1 MLKTTVGQVLVNQL
15 LPEDMRDYGRV
26 LDKKGLGD
34 LLAEV
39 GRRYP
44 EKYRDVS
51 FRLGQLG
58 KEVAYLS
65 GGNSFGLAAI
75 TKAKSAIA
83 RRKRMQ
89 ILINGILADNS
100 LSDEERRQQLIKLA
114 QSEQKQE
121 REEIFEES
129 KSEKN
134 PLAIQLMGAG
144 RGSKVSL
151 SSLRGSDWLYQDHRN
166 NIIPVPVLRSY
177 SEGLTPLEYWAGTYG
192 ARQGV
197 YATKFATQEG
207 GFFGKQ
213 LAQIAHRSVVTAL
226 DREKDPDT
234 LIGFP
239 VDADD
244 NDNEGA
250 LLASPAGGYPRNTVL
265 TPKILSHIR
274 QQGIKRLLLRSPAV
288 SGAPDGGLYAR
299 DAGHREF
306 GQLPVVG
313 EQLGMVSAQSL
324 CLAEGTLVQMADG
337 RQLPIEQIQPGDEV
351 LGCSVEGVVRPTKVL
366 ALFDNGERPCIRAVF
381 RRGTGKSAGLNLL
394 EIVAT
399 CEHKI
404 LSEIVVRMAKYQAK
418 LPYFSPVAVRPLGTE
433 VRQVST
439 GLDYGDRFCAKLAT
453 TFDDTGLIDEPFA
466 LLLGLVIGDGSY
478 TGCATSIGFSCYDSK
493 LAADLADYLEKL
505 EFGLGRRTD
514 NEYYVKD
521 LTHSNPKFREDGSYY
536 RNRLKELLKNLE
548 MWGQNS
554 KTKLLPTTV
563 HNWNNKSVAA
573 LLAGLLI
580 TDGYVITAGG
590 IGFCSSSFQ
599 LLYGIR
605 QLLGIRFGIWG
616 SNILGSD
623 KPRSEGHGFYD
634 TCYKFSIHRREDVN
648 LLRKLLPIAGV
659 KDGRLDDLLAE
670 WNQRQ
675 RNPQGVVRVRG
686 RCSLISREAVGVR
699 RVFDLYVAHPDHL
712 FMLANGLIV
721 SNSEPIS
728 QGMLCLREDT
738 LVRMADFS
746 VKPICQI
753 RPGDLVLGANELGE
767 LAPTTVVRVYDN
779 GVRPCFRTLF
789 QTYDGLAA
797 YLESTLDHK
806 ILACKLS
813 LYAADGPAAELHRLY
828 AVGDDIASLFL
839 AVLAPAHEHS
849 YQSGRTP
856 PKVGYATRLSQVCL
870 GSHPTFDL
878 EVDNHSHLFVLAN
891 GLIVSN
897 STKHGGGVA
906 GESKTVSGFDYLNS
920 LVQVPKTF
928 KGGAAHATVD
938 GTVQQI
944 AQAPAGGYY
953 VTINDQQHYVGT
965 GFSPRVKIGDK
976 IEAGDVISDGIPNP
990 AMATRYKGIGEGR
1003 RYFIQAFVNA
1013 MRDANMRV
1021 NRRNVETLSRG
1032 LINHVRL
1039 TEEMGDFIPDDI
1051 VPYSSLEHS
1060 YRPREGFRSV
1070 APREAVGKYLERPY
1084 LHYTI
1089 GTKVRPSML
1098 PEFTQFGVDKVD
1110 VHDKEPPFE
1119 PEMIRGMASL
1129 QHDPDWQTRMFGS
1142 GLKGSLLDAVHRGGT
1157 SEQAG
1162 TSFVPSRAKA
1172 VDFGKMGPIVTP
1184 KRNLGY

>member
-351 LGCSVEGVVRPTKVL
+351 LGCSIEGVVRPTKVL

-478 TGCATSIGFSCYDSK
+478 TGCASSIGFSCYDSK
-493 LAADLADYLEKL
+493 LVDDLSGYLEKL

-521 LTHSNPKFREDGSYY
+521 LTHSNPKFRADGSYY

-554 KTKLLPTTV
+554 KTKVLPATI
-563 HNWNNKSVAA
+563 HNWNNESVAA

-590 IGFCSSSFQ
+590 IGFSSSSFQ

-623 KPRSEGHGFYD
+623 KPRPEGHGFYD

-648 LLRKLLPIAGV
+648 LLRELLPIAGV
-659 KDGRLDDLLAE
+659 KDGRLDDLLVE

-728 QGMLCLREDT
+728 QGML
-738 LVRMADFS
+738 
-746 VKPICQI
+746 
-753 RPGDLVLGANELGE
+753 
-767 LAPTTVVRVYDN
+767 
-779 GVRPCFRTLF
+779 
-789 QTYDGLAA
+789 
-797 YLESTLDHK
+797 
-806 ILACKLS
+806 
-813 LYAADGPAAELHRLY
+813 
-828 AVGDDIASLFL
+828 
-839 AVLAPAHEHS
+839 
-849 YQSGRTP
+849 
-856 PKVGYATRLSQVCL
+856 
-870 GSHPTFDL
+870 
-878 EVDNHSHLFVLAN
+878 
-891 GLIVSN
+891 